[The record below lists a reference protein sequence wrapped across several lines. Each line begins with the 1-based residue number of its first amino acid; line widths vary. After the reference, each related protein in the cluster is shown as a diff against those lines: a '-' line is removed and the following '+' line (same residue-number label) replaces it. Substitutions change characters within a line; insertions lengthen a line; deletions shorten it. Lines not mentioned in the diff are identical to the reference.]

1 MKSLKTRLIVIMLV
15 LVILPFAIS
24 NVVGFFFISQGF
36 HETLEQNNKT
46 LATSISDNVSA
57 FIDKSYTLTE
67 EISHLNDVEAF
78 NAEKQKDILADIAE
92 RNSHFDLLYIQGTDG
107 MQTARSSG
115 KNGDR
120 SGRWWFQQIME
131 DKQPFVSKSYYSVN
145 GNVPVTSVILPI
157 YNESKSLMG
166 VMGSDIK
173 LDALQ
178 TMVEKFSKN
187 QNSYVYILDGE
198 GVVIAHPD
206 KQQISE
212 LYNYITLQKTL
223 LVKDEAGNIKL
234 DRDGNQVTK
243 TQEIIVPDKLKE
255 ITEKA
260 IHGDSGIAEYIDE
273 SGAAIISAYSTISL
287 PGNSSNWAVITVEKK
302 SDAMAFVTE
311 YTKRNI
317 FLALLLI
324 IVVSLVSY
332 FITNGIT
339 KPIIQMM
346 KLMEKASK
354 GDLTIRSDYKSETEV
369 GRLSKSFN
377 HMIIN
382 IKELVLKV
390 DNLGNHMYSSSEVL
404 SKSTEQTATSIEDVS
419 KATTDVAMGAGELA
433 KDAEE
438 GVFAVN
444 QLSSEIDAISDQVNQ
459 SKDYSD
465 KIYSFNA
472 KGIKIMDQLAEKT
485 KESNKVGNDVAGIVE
500 ELNNK
505 ANEINSIVDTIMGIS
520 EQTNLLSL
528 NAAIEAAKAG
538 DAGRGFTVV
547 ADEIRKLS
555 DSTNKSSNNVKN
567 IIVAICQDVKKT
579 QDAILLSQAVSKD
592 QSKAVDAT
600 KETFVEISNGIE
612 EIVTRINDITNGI
625 KHIKSS
631 KEKVISVIENVS
643 AVSEETAASSE
654 EVSAAIQQQTAAAEQ
669 VGSLAEELY
678 DIAKKLGETL
688 KMFIVE

>member
-1 MKSLKTRLIVIMLV
+1 
-15 LVILPFAIS
+15 
-24 NVVGFFFISQGF
+24 
-36 HETLEQNNKT
+36 
-46 LATSISDNVSA
+46 
-57 FIDKSYTLTE
+57 
-67 EISHLNDVEAF
+67 
-78 NAEKQKDILADIAE
+78 
-92 RNSHFDLLYIQGTDG
+92 
-107 MQTARSSG
+107 
-115 KNGDR
+115 
-120 SGRWWFQQIME
+120 
-131 DKQPFVSKSYYSVN
+131 
-145 GNVPVTSVILPI
+145 
-157 YNESKSLMG
+157 
-166 VMGSDIK
+166 
-173 LDALQ
+173 
-178 TMVEKFSKN
+178 
-187 QNSYVYILDGE
+187 
-198 GVVIAHPD
+198 
-206 KQQISE
+206 
-212 LYNYITLQKTL
+212 
-223 LVKDEAGNIKL
+223 
-234 DRDGNQVTK
+234 
-243 TQEIIVPDKLKE
+243 
-255 ITEKA
+255 
-260 IHGDSGIAEYIDE
+260 
-273 SGAAIISAYSTISL
+273 
-287 PGNSSNWAVITVEKK
+287 
-302 SDAMAFVTE
+302 
-311 YTKRNI
+311 
-317 FLALLLI
+317 
-324 IVVSLVSY
+324 
-332 FITNGIT
+332 
-339 KPIIQMM
+339 
-346 KLMEKASK
+346 
-354 GDLTIRSDYKSETEV
+354 
-369 GRLSKSFN
+369 
-377 HMIIN
+377 
-382 IKELVLKV
+382 
-390 DNLGNHMYSSSEVL
+390 
-404 SKSTEQTATSIEDVS
+404 
-419 KATTDVAMGAGELA
+419 MGAGELA

-465 KIYSFNA
+465 KIYSFNI